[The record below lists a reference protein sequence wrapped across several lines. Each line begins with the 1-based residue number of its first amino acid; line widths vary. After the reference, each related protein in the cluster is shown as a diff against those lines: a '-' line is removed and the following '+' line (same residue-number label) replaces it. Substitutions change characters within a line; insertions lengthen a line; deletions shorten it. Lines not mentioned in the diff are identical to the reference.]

1 MARCDEFCPFFGVP
15 PAWLQVLLHPS
26 PLRQASDITAAEAD
40 GPGCGC
46 RDADCS
52 CQSINTTTTV
62 NFARNGERQWLLVAR
77 AVLIRTR
84 MCTFE

>member
-40 GPGCGC
+40 GPVCGR

-52 CQSINTTTTV
+52 CQSIK
-62 NFARNGERQWLLVAR
+62 L
-77 AVLIRTR
+77 
-84 MCTFE
+84 